1 MSNHENFSEVL
12 NRAMAM
18 LKDHGYNFKQDV
30 ICMDLMNADINFT
43 KMLELD
49 DFGFSHD
56 LFGIIKNMNRQ
67 VIPARLENCFLP
79 YSAN

>member
-1 MSNHENFSEVL
+1 
-12 NRAMAM
+12 
-18 LKDHGYNFKQDV
+18 
-30 ICMDLMNADINFT
+30 MDLMNADINFT

-56 LFGIIKNMNRQ
+56 LFGIIANMNRQ

-79 YSAN
+79 FSAN

>member
-1 MSNHENFSEVL
+1 MSNYENFSEVL
-12 NRAMAM
+12 ERAMTM

-49 DFGFSHD
+49 DLVLHTTCSG
-56 LFGIIKNMNRQ
+56 LLRT
-67 VIPARLENCFLP
+67 
-79 YSAN
+79 